1 MLILR
6 YKHIGGDNLESMGDR
21 IKRLRTEANL
31 TQEELGNKVG
41 LKRAAINKYE
51 KGNVENMKRSVVEKM
66 SFIFNVSPSYLMA
79 LDNNLTEN
87 IPNITTIYSE
97 LNQPRQK
104 KVYSYAEQQLSEQKQ
119 EQQSNVI
126 SFDNSS
132 NDDQLTSFNWCG
144 YVSAGTGEF
153 LDGNERKS
161 IIQLPKSDIPQ
172 NADFAVTVN
181 GDSMKPVFKNH
192 ETIFVEKTTDLL
204 SGSIGIII
212 VDGEAFVKKIYIH
225 DDCITLVSLNPTYKD
240 KVIKDAQSIKVIGRV
255 IL

>member
-1 MLILR
+1 MRTNDDIINILIDEKNKKNLSISELARRVNMAKSALSR
-6 YKHIGGDNLESMGDR
+6 YFNKTREFPLNRADDF
-21 IKRLRTEANL
+21 ANA
-31 TQEELGNKVG
+31 LG
-41 LKRAAINKYE
+41 
-51 KGNVENMKRSVVEKM
+51 
-66 SFIFNVSPSYLMA
+66 
-79 LDNNLTEN
+79 
-87 IPNITTIYSE
+87 ITTEYLLGFEQDDSSILYLISSISSNLKE
-97 LNQPRQK
+97 PRQK
-104 KVYSYAEQQLSEQKQ
+104 IVLKTAEQQLNEQKQ
-119 EQQSNVI
+119 EQQSNI
-126 SFDNSS
+126 IPFDNSS

-192 ETIFVEKTTDLL
+192 ETIFVEKTTDLS
-204 SGSIGIII
+204 SGSIGI
-212 VDGEAFVKKIYIH
+212 VVVEGEAFVKKIYIH

>member
-1 MLILR
+1 MTLDDLATKLNELYPHTINFNKGKLSKWENDKEEPKLSSIRILAD
-6 YKHIGGDNLESMGDR
+6 YYGISIDDFYNSNIVKN
-21 IKRLRTEANL
+21 
-31 TQEELGNKVG
+31 
-41 LKRAAINKYE
+41 INYVY
-51 KGNVENMKRSVVEKM
+51 NQLDENRKTKTY
-66 SFIFNVSPSYLMA
+66 N
-79 LDNNLTEN
+79 
-87 IPNITTIYSE
+87 
-97 LNQPRQK
+97 
-104 KVYSYAEQQLSEQKQ
+104 YAEQQLSEQKQ

-126 SFDNSS
+126 PFNSNSS
-132 NDDQLTSFNWCG
+132 NDDSLISFDWCG

-192 ETIFVEKTTDLL
+192 ETIFVEKTTDLS
-204 SGSIGIII
+204 SGSIGII
-212 VDGEAFVKKIYIH
+212 VVEGEAFVKKIYIH

-255 IL
+255 II

>member
-1 MLILR
+1 M
-6 YKHIGGDNLESMGDR
+6 N
-21 IKRLRTEANL
+21 A
-31 TQEELGNKVG
+31 LGNKEIMAKNLQYYMNKHG
-41 LKRAAINKYE
+41 IDRRKLSNELNIKYTTLTDWLKANTYPRIDKIELLANYFGVPKSSL
-51 KGNVENMKRSVVEKM
+51 VEDS
-66 SFIFNVSPSYLMA
+66 IA
-79 LDNNLTEN
+79 D
-87 IPNITTIYSE
+87 ITTVY
-97 LNQPRQK
+97 NQLKPPRQK
-104 KVYSYAEQQLSEQKQ
+104 IVLKTAEQQLNDQKH
-119 EQQSNVI
+119 EQQSNVVP
-126 SFDNSS
+126 FNSS

-192 ETIFVEKTTDLL
+192 ETIFIEKTTDLL

-225 DDCITLVSLNPTYKD
+225 DDCITLVS
-240 KVIKDAQSIKVIGRV
+240 
-255 IL
+255 

>member
-1 MLILR
+1 
-6 YKHIGGDNLESMGDR
+6 
-21 IKRLRTEANL
+21 
-31 TQEELGNKVG
+31 
-41 LKRAAINKYE
+41 
-51 KGNVENMKRSVVEKM
+51 
-66 SFIFNVSPSYLMA
+66 
-79 LDNNLTEN
+79 
-87 IPNITTIYSE
+87 
-97 LNQPRQK
+97 
-104 KVYSYAEQQLSEQKQ
+104 
-119 EQQSNVI
+119 
-126 SFDNSS
+126 FDNSS